1 MKENNEDNYIDKV
14 YVDLEDLIEGEIY
27 LMEHSSNPE
36 NSILGIYKGRNKVH
50 YNLENIGETSNPVDG
65 AFGFCTYDFKIVMI
79 PYLEHDSW
87 RFSIGSSYSIYEGEL
102 NFLKKL

>member
-50 YNLENIGETSNPVDG
+50 YNLENIVLQIISSCSSIPNHRASKLVGENITITGLDY
-65 AFGFCTYDFKIVMI
+65 C
-79 PYLEHDSW
+79 
-87 RFSIGSSYSIYEGEL
+87 RFV
-102 NFLKKL
+102 KL

>member
-1 MKENNEDNYIDKV
+1 MKI
-14 YVDLEDLIEGEIY
+14 EDLKRN
-27 LMEHSSNPE
+27 EHYIIVDNPRHPI
-36 NSILGIYKGRNKVH
+36 NPNGMV
-50 YNLENIGETSNPVDG
+50 LEYIGETSNPVDG

-87 RFSIGSSYSIYEGEL
+87 RFSIGGSYSIYESEL